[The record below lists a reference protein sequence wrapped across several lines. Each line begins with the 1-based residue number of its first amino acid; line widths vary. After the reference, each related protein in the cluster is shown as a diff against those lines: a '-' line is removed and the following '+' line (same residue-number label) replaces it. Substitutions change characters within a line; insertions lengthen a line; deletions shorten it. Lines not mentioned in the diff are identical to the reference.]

1 MKCICFLF
9 RLQCFLP
16 QFTDIH
22 SANFMLNCI
31 SQGYDNLRTL
41 CLHTGCYRSSRAC
54 WSKLTQWL
62 AATTP
67 VLCSWSVPGLL
78 FTYQILVH
86 RHQARHSVESP
97 MKIVDVSCTENRVY
111 AFSSKIASLHPI
123 SSLLPSPEYLI
134 HCSTYTYC
142 LHYGSEWPLQRKA
155 KYQLKFWGIKYN
167 NEFVFFNFSLKLICY
182 LSYECLKLLFL
193 MHVYIYILFQIVIS

>member
-1 MKCICFLF
+1 MILCAPFAYTQGAIGQVVHVDRKWHSDL
-9 RLQCFLP
+9 LLP
-16 QFTDIH
+16 HQFCALD
-22 SANFMLNCI
+22 
-31 SQGYDNLRTL
+31 L
-41 CLHTGCYRSSRAC
+41 CLDC
-54 WSKLTQWL
+54 
-62 AATTP
+62 
-67 VLCSWSVPGLL
+67 CSHIK
-78 FTYQILVH
+78 YLVH

-123 SSLLPSPEYLI
+123 SSLLPNPEYLI

-142 LHYGSEWPLQRKA
+142 LQYGSEWPLQRKA